1 MRDAGECSEGVKPT
15 VELLRGK
22 GIGAIIACAAEADI
36 CITVWTPPPP
46 FLPSVLKTNLRPPA
60 AQALADAQAR
70 LHTGTK
76 VHCAVLRQPKRH
88 GLTWTN
94 SA

>member
-1 MRDAGECSEGVKPT
+1 MRDAGECSEGIKPT

-46 FLPSVLKTNLRPPA
+46 PPFPSFSLKNKSAPTCCPSASRCTGSIAHRHKGGLRRTQA
-60 AQALADAQAR
+60 AETA
-70 LHTGTK
+70 
-76 VHCAVLRQPKRH
+76 
-88 GLTWTN
+88 WTN
-94 SA
+94 MD

>member
-1 MRDAGECSEGVKPT
+1 MRDAGECSEGIKPT

-46 FLPSVLKTNLRPPA
+46 PPLSFLQSKK
-60 AQALADAQAR
+60 QI
-70 LHTGTK
+70 
-76 VHCAVLRQPKRH
+76 CAHLLPKR
-88 GLTWTN
+88 
-94 SA
+94 